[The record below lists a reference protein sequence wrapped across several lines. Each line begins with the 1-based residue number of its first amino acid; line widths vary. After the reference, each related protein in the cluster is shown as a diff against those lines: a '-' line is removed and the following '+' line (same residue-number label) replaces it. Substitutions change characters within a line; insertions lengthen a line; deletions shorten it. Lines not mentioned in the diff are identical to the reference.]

1 MARKGSELECHL
13 GQVKG
18 RQRCRSMQLCADSAG
33 VKNSGGAQGADGDG
47 GWKARGRERE
57 EENEREGVAE

>member
-1 MARKGSELECHL
+1 
-13 GQVKG
+13 
-18 RQRCRSMQLCADSAG
+18 MQLCADSAG